1 MGKAR
6 TRVTLCARQGTRTSK
21 SLVVHSG
28 AKSGLGG
35 RAGGRAL
42 TSVCEVLSARGLWS
56 QNREGIKSILQG
68 MSVIC
73 HVTVCKT
80 N

>member
-1 MGKAR
+1 M
-6 TRVTLCARQGTRTSK
+6 
-21 SLVVHSG
+21 
-28 AKSGLGG
+28 
-35 RAGGRAL
+35 
-42 TSVCEVLSARGLWS
+42 CEVLSARGLWS

>member
-1 MGKAR
+1 MRAR
-6 TRVTLCARQGTRTSK
+6 EQEPP
-21 SLVVHSG
+21 SLWLYILELSLDL
-28 AKSGLGG
+28 AGG

-42 TSVCEVLSARGLWS
+42 TSVCEVLSARGSWS